1 MIKVL
6 FQLFWR
12 IVLVFSVPMLSMMRR
27 AAAGQYIDSAAVYA
41 DELIVFGCVICLLIG
56 AFLGVKYPA
65 PESETPLSPSV
76 KAAASVLGG
85 ISAFIYVLHVDK
97 QLTLLN
103 PLWVGGV
110 AFVAPAIIQII
121 RPLAVGFAERFIKS
135 KAGTGTE

>member
-12 IVLVFSVPMLSMMRR
+12 IIIVLSVPFLTLMRR
-27 AAAGQYIDSAAVYA
+27 AYAGEYVNSAVAYS
-41 DELIVFGCVICLLIG
+41 DELIVFGSVVCLLVG

-65 PESETPLSPSV
+65 PESETPLTPSV
-76 KAAASVLGG
+76 KAAASTLGG

-110 AFVAPAIIQII
+110 AFVAPAIIQIV
-121 RPLAVGFAERFIKS
+121 RPLVIGFVERFLRN
-135 KAGTGTE
+135 KAGTE